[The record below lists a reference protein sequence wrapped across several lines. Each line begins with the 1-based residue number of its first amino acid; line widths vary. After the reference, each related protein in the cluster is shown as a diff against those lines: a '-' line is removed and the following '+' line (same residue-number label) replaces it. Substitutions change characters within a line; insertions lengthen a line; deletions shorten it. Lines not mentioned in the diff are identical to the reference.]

1 VVAWEPIGGEH
12 APAAGECQFLED
24 AGFQIRLILRPPQAL
39 AQLAQ
44 RRIRFASQEATVW
57 TALNVD
63 AVAIAIVR
71 GAEVLYARSFSWT
84 YTPGLT
90 QSRAILLQR
99 YSLVAHLAPQIRH
112 GIDAVRASH
121 DLSVDRIVTCGNL
134 PDLRSLTMPL
144 VGELDLEVETLDSI
158 EGLRAAAHVTTD
170 NLIDAAPAVRLAV
183 AAALVAPG
191 STPGIGRDG
200 SLSPQDLRDA
210 IRRDMERSSER
221 CRAHSKLLELVSQD
235 LPRMNCRSSHLE
247 ISSVVVNDFTVDRLV
262 GTVRPFEADA
272 PLGVDPD
279 AELAGPIASERFES
293 VTRERPQ

>member
-1 VVAWEPIGGEH
+1 MRQWFDRRPDLIPDSLLRNSQV
-12 APAAGECQFLED
+12 
-24 AGFQIRLILRPPQAL
+24 IRAL
-39 AQLAQ
+39 QVQPKLG
-44 RRIRFASQEATVW
+44 S
-57 TALNVD
+57 
-63 AVAIAIVR
+63 
-71 GAEVLYARSFSWT
+71 GAEEM
-84 YTPGLT
+84 
-90 QSRAILLQR
+90 
-99 YSLVAHLAPQIRH
+99 
-112 GIDAVRASH
+112 
-121 DLSVDRIVTCGNL
+121 
-134 PDLRSLTMPL
+134 PDSQ
-144 VGELDLEVETLDSI
+144 
-158 EGLRAAAHVTTD
+158 
-170 NLIDAAPAVRLAV
+170 
-183 AAALVAPG
+183 G
-191 STPGIGRDG
+191 SIGRDG